1 MSVTDPIADML
12 TCIRNAG
19 QAKHKK
25 VEFPASRVK
34 EEITRLL
41 LREKYIA
48 SYRRTED
55 GKQGILRIYLKY
67 DENAAPVIQY
77 LQRVSRPGRRQYVP
91 RDKVPRVRSGLGTA
105 ILTTPKG
112 VMTDREARA
121 AGIGGEVLA
130 ELW

>member
-19 QAKHKK
+19 GAKHKK
-25 VEFPASRVK
+25 VDVPASRVK
-34 EEITRLL
+34 EEVTRLL
-41 LREKYIA
+41 LRENYIA

-55 GKQGILRIYLKY
+55 GKQGILRIYLRY
-67 DENAAPVIQY
+67 DENGAPVIQHI
-77 LQRVSRPGRRQYVP
+77 QRVSRPGRRLYVT
-91 RDKVPRVRSGLGTA
+91 RDKIPRVRSGLGTA

-112 VMTDREARA
+112 VLTDREARA

>member
-67 DENAAPVIQY
+67 DENAAPVIQHI
-77 LQRVSRPGRRQYVP
+77 QRVSRPGRRHYVP
-91 RDKVPRVRSGLGTA
+91 RDKIPRIRSGLGTA
-105 ILTTPKG
+105 VLTTPKG

>member
-25 VEFPASRVK
+25 VDFPASRVK

-67 DENAAPVIQY
+67 DDQESPVIKHI
-77 LQRVSRPGRRQYVP
+77 QRVSRPGRRHYVS
-91 RDKVPRVRSGLGTA
+91 RDRIPRVRSGLGTA

-112 VMTDREARA
+112 VMTDREARE

>member
-67 DENAAPVIQY
+67 DENAAPVIQH
-77 LQRVSRPGRRQYVP
+77 LQRVSRPGAPALRPAGQDPASPLRARYRHP
-91 RDKVPRVRSGLGTA
+91 HDPARVS
-105 ILTTPKG
+105 
-112 VMTDREARA
+112 
-121 AGIGGEVLA
+121 
-130 ELW
+130 

>member
-12 TCIRNAG
+12 TCIRNAV

-25 VEFPASRVK
+25 VDFPASRVK

-41 LREKYIA
+41 LREHYIE
-48 SYRRTED
+48 SYRRMED
-55 GKQGILRIYLKY
+55 GKQGLLRIYLKY
-67 DENAAPVIQY
+67 DENSAPVIQHI
-77 LQRVSRPGRRQYVP
+77 QRVSRPGRRQYVSRDRIP
-91 RDKVPRVRSGLGTA
+91 RIRSGLGTA
-105 ILTTPKG
+105 VLTTPKG
-112 VMTDREARA
+112 VMTDREARE

>member
-25 VEFPASRVK
+25 VDVPASRVK
-34 EEITRLL
+34 EEIVRLL
-41 LREKYIA
+41 LREKYIG
-48 SYRRTED
+48 SYRRIED
-55 GKQGILRIYLKY
+55 EKQGILRIYLKY
-67 DENAAPVIQY
+67 DDNAGPVIQH
-77 LQRVSRPGRRQYVP
+77 LKRVSRPGRRYYVP

-112 VMTDREARA
+112 VMTDREARE